1 MSSSYFELHYTLR
14 DAMAKTRRLSLY
26 NVYKIM
32 TVKNLIEQGRKI
44 KSSLKDLPS
53 GEGVTRVFA
62 AYYPANIDEYYRW
75 KECSIRFLQ
84 LYSPSDVERFV
95 KYSNEFENHHF
106 YARYISNMIGV
117 LEACELLPSERMTLL
132 NKTEEREDEMA
143 KVQELQKLYESH
155 AKGGDVYTS
164 ADAFHNWH
172 AAACVLFD
180 KWFYPTEE
188 DWFKFQS
195 IEGVGNGYVLKH
207 EYDGIYSS
215 YKKLMA
221 RIKEGRGLKG
231 VVVPNKITSY
241 QSKSGSADK
250 INIFIS
256 YAHADEKWLE
266 RLKKHLKVLTKYSD
280 SIEYWE
286 DTKLR
291 GGDRWRE
298 EITKAINKANVAIL
312 LVSTNFLASDFIE
325 SDELP
330 PILRKAQEDGTRI
343 LPLIVAPCSF
353 EFSEISEFQAIN
365 SPDRTLAD
373 LGADEAAIERVYLE
387 LIKNIQSL
395 L

>member
-1 MSSSYFELHYTLR
+1 
-14 DAMAKTRRLSLY
+14 
-26 NVYKIM
+26 M

-44 KSSLKDLPS
+44 ESSLQYVPS
-53 GEGVTRVFA
+53 GDGVVRMFA
-62 AYYPANIDEYYRW
+62 VYRLADTDEYYRW

-84 LYSPSDVERFV
+84 LHSSSDVERFA
-95 KYSNEFENHHF
+95 KYSNEFEEHHF
-106 YARYISNMIGV
+106 HARYISNMIGV
-117 LEACELLPSERMTLL
+117 LEACDAIPSEKMSLL
-132 NKTEEREDEMA
+132 NEVQEREEEIA
-143 KVQELQKLYESH
+143 KVQELQNLYESD
-155 AKGGDVYTS
+155 ARGRDAYNST
-164 ADAFHNWH
+164 DAFHNWH
-172 AAACVLFD
+172 AAACILFD
-180 KWFYPTEE
+180 KWFYLTDE
-188 DWFKFQS
+188 DWVRFQN
-195 IEGVGNGYVLKH
+195 IKGVGNGYVLKQ

-215 YKKLMA
+215 YQKLMA
-221 RIKEGRGLKG
+221 RLIEGRGLKG
-231 VVVPNKITSY
+231 NVAPKGMTQLRKKYS
-241 QSKSGSADK
+241 SANK

-312 LVSTNFLASDFIE
+312 LVSTNFLASDFIA

-330 PILRKAQEDGTRI
+330 PILRKAQEEGTII
-343 LPLIVAPCSF
+343 LPLIVSPCSF
-353 EFSEISEFQAIN
+353 EFSEIGEFQAVN

-373 LGADEAAIERVYLE
+373 LGSDEAAIERVYLE
-387 LIKNIQSL
+387 LMKTIQSL